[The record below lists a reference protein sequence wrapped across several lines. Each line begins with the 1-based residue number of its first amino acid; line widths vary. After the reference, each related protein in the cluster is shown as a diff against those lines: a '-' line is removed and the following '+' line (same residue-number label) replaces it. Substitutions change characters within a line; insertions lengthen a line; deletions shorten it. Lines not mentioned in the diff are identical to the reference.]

1 MKQTSEKNMTLSG
14 HLRELRNRLVVCIV
28 CIFVS
33 FIAGLYF
40 APGIID
46 QLTGIGEAYGYVY
59 VFIAPQELLLQHFSI
74 ALIASICITLPV
86 LLYNIWAF
94 VRPGLKKSENV
105 LLISALL
112 CGLVCFVIGVIFA
125 YKIMM
130 PFMLRFLIQIS
141 AGSDIS
147 AAISVQ
153 SYISFL
159 LTIFIIFGVIFE
171 LPVVSVL
178 LTQLG
183 LIKTSWMKKGRRV
196 IIVVIFFIAAVITP
210 PDVVS
215 QIMVA
220 IPIMALYE
228 LSILIC
234 TVLEKLKKKRNQEEE
249 TEEEEENEEE

>member
-1 MKQTSEKNMTLSG
+1 M
-14 HLRELRNRLVVCIV
+14 
-28 CIFVS
+28 
-33 FIAGLYF
+33 
-40 APGIID
+40 
-46 QLTGIGEAYGYVY
+46 
-59 VFIAPQELLLQHFSI
+59 
-74 ALIASICITLPV
+74 
-86 LLYNIWAF
+86 
-94 VRPGLKKSENV
+94 
-105 LLISALL
+105 
-112 CGLVCFVIGVIFA
+112 
-125 YKIMM
+125 
-130 PFMLRFLIQIS
+130 
-141 AGSDIS
+141 
-147 AAISVQ
+147 
-153 SYISFL
+153 
-159 LTIFIIFGVIFE
+159 IFE